1 MGRKMASLLAALAIL
16 SGFYGGVETADAADG
31 SKTCIMLKFE
41 DDTRFDKVDT
51 AGTLSDLIMEKL
63 INSGSFSFK
72 ETKPLDK
79 NMEKALYSERVAEF
93 RNARTAI
100 NSGNYNVLFEGAGF
114 AENKAQSIASARLG
128 QIVSP
133 AITQVIGTENNA
145 DYLIQ
150 GTIINLGTGNWV
162 DPEWAIAS
170 MAKSYFAPG
179 LGMALGPASTLLNVD
194 TKKTGIG
201 VQADVR
207 VIKASTG
214 EVIWQERL
222 TGRDTQTK
230 YKLGG
235 MISIGSDKVN
245 NEMYFKAVND
255 AAQIIA
261 DTLIGAANEGKLFVK

>member
-1 MGRKMASLLAALAIL
+1 MKRKMAAVLASLTIMSGMCGIAEHAEAAGE
-16 SGFYGGVETADAADG
+16 SN
-31 SKTCIMLKFE
+31 TCIMLKFE

-63 INSGSFSFK
+63 MNSGSFSFK
-72 ETKPLDK
+72 EIKPLDK
-79 NMEKALYSERVAEF
+79 NMEKALYNERVAEF

-133 AITQVIGTENNA
+133 AITQAIGRENNA
-145 DYLIQ
+145 EYLIQ
-150 GTIINLGTGNWV
+150 GTILNLGTGNWV

-194 TKKTGIG
+194 TQKTGIG

-230 YKLGG
+230 YNLGG

>member
-1 MGRKMASLLAALAIL
+1 MGRKMASLSAALAIL

-100 NSGNYNVLFEGAGF
+100 NSGNYNVLFGGAGF

-230 YKLGG
+230 YNLGG